1 MRGILVYEGLNKL
14 IKSRDKYNP
23 KIKTSFTFHLKNK
36 KSGKKYFLQIWIR
49 IQNMS
54 AIYDTNKLLLREILL
69 EPLKD
74 TCEEEVQM

>member
-1 MRGILVYEGLNKL
+1 M
-14 IKSRDKYNP
+14 P
-23 KIKTSFTFHLKNK
+23 
-36 KSGKKYFLQIWIR
+36 
-49 IQNMS
+49 